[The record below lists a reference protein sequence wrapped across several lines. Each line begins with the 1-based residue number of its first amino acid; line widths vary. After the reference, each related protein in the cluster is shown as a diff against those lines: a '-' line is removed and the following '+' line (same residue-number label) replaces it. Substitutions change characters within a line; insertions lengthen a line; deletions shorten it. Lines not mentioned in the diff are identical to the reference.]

1 MPYDVENVIST
12 HDLKSWNEFFD
23 FIRTKHS
30 NCPAFIYRGQA
41 CSEWKVE
48 STLDRLEQRFP
59 TRPNFTC
66 SVPARFAHPPTSRE
80 IHINAFKE
88 AVRGKRTSNPPEL
101 NDNEWWALAQHHG
114 LATPMLDWTYS
125 PFVALFF
132 AFEEKK
138 CIDSS
143 GQWVEPEKRVV
154 YTLSVTCIS
163 MKNTSDSPAP
173 LVFSPKG
180 ETSYRLINQAGLFVK
195 MPEQTDLESYVR
207 EKFTE
212 ETTKTAPPSQSTR
225 AILEKIMIPNNG
237 RTNCLKLLNKMNIN
251 RMSLFPDIDGSA
263 RYINNLWELDF
274 DTAMGW
280 NLQDFY
286 G

>member
-1 MPYDVENVIST
+1 MLDDIENGIST
-12 HDLKSWNEFFD
+12 HELKSWNEFFE

-41 CSEWKVE
+41 CSEWKVD
-48 STLDRLEQRFP
+48 STLDRLERRFP
-59 TRPNFTC
+59 TRPNF
-66 SVPARFAHPPTSRE
+66 SGGIPAHFEHPPTSRE

-101 NDNEWWALAQHHG
+101 ADDEWWALAQHHG

-132 AFEEKK
+132 AFEEKY
-138 CIDSS
+138 INSS
-143 GQWVEPEKRVV
+143 GQWTEPEKRVV

-163 MKNTSDSPAP
+163 EKNTEDSPAP

-180 ETSYRLINQAGLFVK
+180 ETSYRLINQAGIFVK
-195 MPEQTDLESYVR
+195 MPEKTDLESYVR
-207 EKFTE
+207 ENFVR
-212 ETTKTAPPSQSTR
+212 ETTKTAIPPQSAR
-225 AILEKIMIPNNG
+225 AILEKIMIPNND
-237 RTNCLKLLNKMNIN
+237 RINCLKLLNKMNIN

-274 DTAMGW
+274 DTVRGL
-280 NLQDFY
+280 NLQDFCR
-286 G
+286 